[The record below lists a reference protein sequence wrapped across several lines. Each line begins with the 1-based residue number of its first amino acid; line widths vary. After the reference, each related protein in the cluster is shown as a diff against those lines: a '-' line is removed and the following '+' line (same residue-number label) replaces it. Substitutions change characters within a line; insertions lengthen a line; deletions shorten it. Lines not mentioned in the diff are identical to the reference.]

1 MRGLVVAGLVGLSI
15 LGLPR
20 GAVAQVPV
28 GDAVNGALIAERWCA
43 GCHAV
48 GPASGRA
55 TDGAPTLQSV
65 ADRASTTATSLQVFL
80 RTPHS
85 RMPDLSLTREETDD
99 LIAYILGLRRR

>member
-1 MRGLVVAGLVGLSI
+1 MRGLVIAGLVCLS
-15 LGLPR
+15 LPA
-20 GAVAQVPV
+20 GAQVPV
-28 GDAVNGALIAERWCA
+28 GDAVNGAIIAERWCS

-55 TDGAPTLQSV
+55 TDGAPSLQSV

-80 RTPHS
+80 RTPHA

-99 LIAYILGLRRR
+99 LIAYVLNLRRR